1 MPPVL
6 EIQKSSQNLL
16 DEPSLVAE
24 NSKRRH
30 LKRAQMD
37 GSIQRQLRREK
48 MAEERRKKLA
58 TLNSQ
63 ISWQR
68 SREESASS
76 EVTGKTDELGKCRAG
91 TKKNRLSDVFV
102 NCLGFS

>member
-6 EIQKSSQNLL
+6 ESSQNLI

-37 GSIQRQLRREK
+37 GSIQRQLRREQ
-48 MAEERRKKLA
+48 MAEVRRKKLA

-68 SREESASS
+68 SREGSASS

-91 TKKNRLSDVFV
+91 SKKKNRLSDVFV
-102 NCLGFS
+102 NCLGC

>member
-6 EIQKSSQNLL
+6 ESSQNLI

-48 MAEERRKKLA
+48 MAEVRRKKLA

-68 SREESASS
+68 SREGSASS

-91 TKKNRLSDVFV
+91 TKKNRLSDVCV
-102 NCLGFS
+102 NCLGC